1 MVVGKDK
8 PTFHASHHVN
18 AITFLLIGIIIAT
31 TISFVFP
38 IVLNQNHTA
47 MAQQQQQMQA
57 NQTFSPSVEEQQQLL
72 EGLSFQIDNVTFSHH
87 MATVNNGTQI
97 HYVIGGQGDPVV
109 LLHGW
114 PETWYA
120 WRHVMPALAQNYTV
134 IAPDL
139 RGLGDS
145 SKPPTGY
152 DGKTVAEDIHQL
164 VTQLGFNTIFL
175 VGHDIGTQM
184 AYSYAAE
191 NPTEVEKLVVMD
203 LTIPGFAPP
212 GITPR
217 WWFFF
222 HQTPDVPEALV
233 QGKEMEYLSWHLR
246 GLALNPAA
254 ITQEDINEYV
264 SRYSAPGGMRAGFEY
279 YRAFPEDA
287 IQNQNYSQTKLT
299 MPVLALGAAYIPAF
313 GGISNPTAVLGMQQS
328 AENVTGIIVPNSGH
342 FIAEEQPQFV
352 INQLSDFFGNTTTPE
367 EPPLTDTTT
376 TTTNATTAADTSAT
390 AAAPEEG
397 GGEQQQQ
404 QTTPTIPAPF
414 LE

>member
-1 MVVGKDK
+1 MAEKSNSLFQFPFYLVTIYLTILVI
-8 PTFHASHHVN
+8 TVIIFSSLTLNLNHA
-18 AITFLLIGIIIAT
+18 IIA
-31 TISFVFP
+31 
-38 IVLNQNHTA
+38 
-47 MAQQQQQMQA
+47 
-57 NQTFSPSVEEQQQLL
+57 EQQP
-72 EGLSFQIDNVTFSHH
+72 SFNEDTPFNIDNVTFSHN
-87 MATVNNGTQI
+87 MASVNGIQL
-97 HYVIGGQGDPVV
+97 HYVTGGKGDPIV

-114 PETWYA
+114 PETWFE
-120 WRHVMPALAQNYTV
+120 WRHIMPALAKNYTV

-145 SKPPTGY
+145 SKPLTGY

-164 VTQLGFNTIFL
+164 VTQLGFKTIFL
-175 VGHDIGTQM
+175 VGHDIGTQI
-184 AYSYAAE
+184 AYPYAAE
-191 NPTEVEKLVVMD
+191 HPTEVEKLVIMEV
-203 LTIPGFAPP
+203 TIPGFWPP
-212 GITPR
+212 PVPLP
-217 WWFFF
+217 WWFSF
-222 HQTPDVPEALV
+222 HQTPDVPETLV
-233 QGKEMEYLSWHLR
+233 QGKEMEYLRWFYHN
-246 GLALNPAA
+246 LALNPTA
-254 ITQEDINEYV
+254 ITQEAINEYV

-279 YRAFPEDA
+279 YRAFPQDA
-287 IQNQNYSQTKLT
+287 IQNQNYSQTKLP
-299 MPVLALGAAYIPAF
+299 MPVLALGAGHIPAF

-352 INQLSDFFGNTTTPE
+352 INQLSDFFGRNTTTPE